1 MKGARHLAWGLDHL
15 GGLVLLALLAVIL
28 FLALRPAWVAARIQ
42 PAMDME
48 QVIQIV
54 GKAPSA
60 SHGAE
65 AFCSRYPAHPLP
77 EACPPREGQRVHTW
91 QLGIDT
97 VLFVLVDEQGRVVA
111 SGIFDT

>member
-1 MKGARHLAWGLDHL
+1 MGLRFGAMKGARHLTWGLDHL

-42 PAMDME
+42 PAMGME

-65 AFCSRYPAHPLP
+65 AFCSR
-77 EACPPREGQRVHTW
+77 
-91 QLGIDT
+91 
-97 VLFVLVDEQGRVVA
+97 
-111 SGIFDT
+111 

>member
-1 MKGARHLAWGLDHL
+1 MKGARHLAWGWIIW
-15 GGLVLLALLAVIL
+15 GGLLLAL
-28 FLALRPAWVAARIQ
+28 R

-65 AFCSRYPAHPLP
+65 ALCSRYSDHPLP
-77 EACPPREGQRVHTW
+77 EACPPREGRRVHTW